1 MTLNEAIKH
10 AEEVADRP
18 CFTDDEKRC
27 GEEHRQ
33 LAKWLKSLLVL
44 TKRPCEACKYHTE
57 KGCSQWDCIFEEI
70 EEL

>member
-1 MTLNEAIKH
+1 MTLDEAIKH
-10 AEEVADRP
+10 AEE
-18 CFTDDEKRC
+18 
-27 GEEHRQ
+27 EENYQ
-33 LAKWLKSLLVL
+33 LAKWLISLSAL